1 MDLNVSGGFSHAAVD
16 FRPTLNGDQR
26 EELLYE
32 GLLNYATD
40 NGMESPAEYASS
52 NIGTYAYKPDTRTG
66 EKNCSAPLH
75 IRVMKLPSPAVTTVL
90 HSMPRSATT
99 VRKDWPK
106 TPVWT
111 VTLHV

>member
-52 NIGTYAYKPDTRTG
+52 NIGTYAYKPAMGYTDWRKELLRT
-66 EKNCSAPLH
+66 
-75 IRVMKLPSPAVTTVL
+75 
-90 HSMPRSATT
+90 AT
-99 VRKDWPK
+99 
-106 TPVWT
+106 
-111 VTLHV
+111 HQS